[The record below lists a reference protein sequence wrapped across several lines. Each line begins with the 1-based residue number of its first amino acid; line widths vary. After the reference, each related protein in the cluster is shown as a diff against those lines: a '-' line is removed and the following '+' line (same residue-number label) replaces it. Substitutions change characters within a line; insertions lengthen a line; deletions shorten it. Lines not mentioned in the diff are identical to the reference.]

1 MEKTTKREY
10 TQIIN
15 GRYDNKGAIKAMD
28 ILNNIP
34 LTVEYF
40 KSRPDVQQRIE
51 KSINSNEYLAVYKR
65 GTRSGFEYIP
75 RDEDALIIRGLDIK
89 GMEEE
94 KLRQNWRNV
103 DNAFLSPWE
112 TTDKPNDF
120 FIDDLKWK
128 YLLRNIVRGK
138 NIMMTGPSGCGKTD
152 VTFKAAKS
160 LDREVIYFNLGATQD
175 PRSTLIGNTH
185 YSKDTGTYF
194 SESLFV
200 SAIQKENA
208 VILLDEL
215 SRAHPEAWNILM
227 TVLDPIQR
235 YLRLDEKSDSPTIK
249 VADGVSFIATAN
261 IGSEY
266 TATRV
271 IDRALL
277 DRFTILEMDTLSYE
291 DEYRLLSNKCGDSVK
306 QDTLLQLCDIIKDI
320 RKEVK
325 SDMPRISTTIS
336 TRATLEIAELLED
349 DFTLAQAAEV
359 LIYPLFSDEGGND
372 SERTYVKQIVQKY
385 AVENSTKGIHEP
397 TEAERIVK
405 DLQATIKKIGE

>member
-1 MEKTTKREY
+1 MAVREY
-10 TQIIN
+10 TQVIK
-15 GRYDNKGAIKAMD
+15 GKYDTKGSIKAMD

-40 KSRPDVQQRIE
+40 KTRPDVQQRIE
-51 KSINSNEYLAVYKR
+51 KSINSDEYLAVYKR

-75 RDEDALIIRGLDIK
+75 RDEGALIIRGIEIK
-89 GMEEE
+89 DMNKTTQEE
-94 KLRQNWRNV
+94 NIISW
-103 DNAFLSPWE
+103 DSIP
-112 TTDKPNDF
+112 KPNDF
-120 FIDDLKWK
+120 YIDDLKWK
-128 YLLRNIVRGK
+128 YLLRNIIKGK

-152 VTFKAAKS
+152 VTFKAAKT

-200 SAIQKENA
+200 SAIQKPNT

-266 TATRV
+266 TATRI

-277 DRFTILEMDTLSYE
+277 DRFAILEMDVLSYE
-291 DEYRLLSNKCGDSVK
+291 QEYQLLSSKCTVN
-306 QDTLLQLCDIIKDI
+306 QETLLKLCDIIKDI

-325 SDMPRISTTIS
+325 SDTPRISTTVS

-349 DFTLAQAAEV
+349 AFTLEQAIEILV
-359 LIYPLFSDEGGND
+359 YPLFSDEGGND
-372 SERTYVKQIVQKY
+372 SERTYIKQVVQKY
-385 AVENSTKGIHEP
+385 LTSNTNRRVHEN
-397 TEAERIVK
+397 AESK
-405 DLQATIKKIGE
+405 AKKLQDVIKTIGE

>member
-1 MEKTTKREY
+1 MAVREY
-10 TQIIN
+10 TQIIK
-15 GRYDNKGAIKAMD
+15 GKYDSKGTIKAMD
-28 ILNNIP
+28 IMNNIP

-40 KSRPDVQQRIE
+40 KTRPDVQQRIE

-75 RDEDALIIRGLDIK
+75 RDENALTTRGIEIKDMNKIPQEENIISWNSI
-89 GMEEE
+89 
-94 KLRQNWRNV
+94 
-103 DNAFLSPWE
+103 P
-112 TTDKPNDF
+112 KPNDF
-120 FIDDLKWK
+120 YIDDLKWK
-128 YLLRNIVRGK
+128 YLLRNIIRGK

-152 VTFKAAKS
+152 VTFKAAKA

-200 SAIQKENA
+200 NAIQKPNT

-249 VADGVSFIATAN
+249 VAKGVSFIATAN

-277 DRFTILEMDTLSYE
+277 DRFAILEMDVLSYE
-291 DEYRLLSNKCGDSVK
+291 QEYQLLSNKWGKVNLIES
-306 QDTLLQLCDIIKDI
+306 DTLLTLCDIIKDI
-320 RKEVK
+320 RKETK
-325 SDMPRISTTIS
+325 SDTPRISTTIS
-336 TRATLEIAELLED
+336 TRATLEIVELLKD
-349 DFTLAQAAEV
+349 NFTLEQAIEILV
-359 LIYPLFSDEGGND
+359 YPLFSDEGGND
-372 SERTYVKQIVQKY
+372 SERTYIKQVIQKYLASNTNKQIHKNPREI
-385 AVENSTKGIHEP
+385 AEN
-397 TEAERIVK
+397 
-405 DLQATIKKIGE
+405 LQNVIKNIGE

>member
-1 MEKTTKREY
+1 MATREY
-10 TQIIN
+10 TQIIE
-15 GRYDNKGAIKAMD
+15 GKYDNKGTIKAMD

-40 KSRPDVQQRIE
+40 KTRPDVQQRIE
-51 KSINSNEYLAVYKR
+51 KSINSDEYLAVYKR

-75 RDEDALIIRGLDIK
+75 RDKDALTVRGLDIK
-89 GMEEE
+89 DMS
-94 KLRQNWRNV
+94 KKPSNIDSTSWSTV
-103 DNAFLSPWE
+103 
-112 TTDKPNDF
+112 DKPNDF
-120 FIDDLKWK
+120 FISDLKWK

-152 VTFKAAKS
+152 VTFKAADA
-160 LDREVIYFNLGATQD
+160 LGREVMYFNLGATQD

-194 SESLFV
+194 NESLFV
-200 SAIQKENA
+200 SAIQKPNT

-235 YLRLDEKSDSPTIK
+235 YLRLDEKESWDSSDSTTIK
-249 VADGVSFIATAN
+249 VAEGVSFIATAN

-291 DEYRLLSNKCGDSVK
+291 DEYKLLSDKCNGSVD
-306 QDTLLQLCDIIKDI
+306 QNVLLQLCDIIKDI

-325 SDMPRISTTIS
+325 SDMPRINTTIS
-336 TRATLEIAELLED
+336 TRATLEIVELLND
-349 DFTLAQAAEV
+349 DFTL
-359 LIYPLFSDEGGND
+359 
-372 SERTYVKQIVQKY
+372 
-385 AVENSTKGIHEP
+385 
-397 TEAERIVK
+397 
-405 DLQATIKKIGE
+405 

>member
-1 MEKTTKREY
+1 MATREY
-10 TQIIN
+10 TQIIE
-15 GRYDNKGAIKAMD
+15 GKYDNKGTIKAMD

-40 KSRPDVQQRIE
+40 KTRPDVQQRIE
-51 KSINSNEYLAVYKR
+51 KSINSEEYLAVYKR

-75 RDEDALIIRGLDIK
+75 KDKDALTVRGLDIK
-89 GMEEE
+89 DMS
-94 KLRQNWRNV
+94 KKPTSIDSTSWSTVN
-103 DNAFLSPWE
+103 
-112 TTDKPNDF
+112 KPNDF
-120 FIDDLKWK
+120 FINELKWK
-128 YLLRNIVRGK
+128 YLLRNIIRGK

-200 SAIQKENA
+200 SAIQKPNT

-249 VADGVSFIATAN
+249 VAEGVSFIATAN

-291 DEYRLLSNKCGDSVK
+291 DEYKLLSDKCNGSVD
-306 QDTLLQLCDIIKDI
+306 QNVLLQLCDIIKDI
-320 RKEVK
+320 RKEIK
-325 SDMPRISTTIS
+325 SDMPRINTTIS
-336 TRATLEIAELLED
+336 TRATLEIVELLND
-349 DFTLAQAAEV
+349 DFTLEQAIEV
-359 LIYPLFSDEGGND
+359 LVYPLFSDEGGND
-372 SERTYVKQIVQKY
+372 SERTYVKQVVQKY
-385 AVENSTKGIHEP
+385 LTNDTGNRIHEASVEGLKD
-397 TEAERIVK
+397 TLK
-405 DLQATIKKIGE
+405 DLGE

>member
-1 MEKTTKREY
+1 MSKRREY
-10 TQIIN
+10 TQVIK
-15 GRYDNKGAIKAMD
+15 GKYDSKGAIKAMD

-40 KSRPDVQQRIE
+40 KTRPDVQQRIE
-51 KSINSNEYLAVYKR
+51 KSINSKEYLAVYKR

-75 RDEDALIIRGLDIK
+75 RDEGALIIRGIK
-89 GMEEE
+89 IKDMNKTQE
-94 KLRQNWRNV
+94 KVVLNWGNI
-103 DNAFLSPWE
+103 
-112 TTDKPNDF
+112 DKPNDF
-120 FIDDLKWK
+120 YINDLKWK
-128 YLLRNIVRGK
+128 YLLRNIMKGK

-152 VTFKAAKS
+152 VTFKAAEA

-200 SAIQKENA
+200 SAIQKPNT

-235 YLRLDEKSDSPTIK
+235 YLRLDEKSNSPTIK
-249 VADGVSFIATAN
+249 VAEGVSFIATAN

-277 DRFTILEMDTLSYE
+277 DRFTLLEMDILSYE
-291 DEYRLLSNKCGDSVK
+291 DEYKLLADKHPNIE

-325 SDMPRISTTIS
+325 SDMPRISTSIS

-349 DFTLAQAAEV
+349 AFTLEQAIEILV
-359 LIYPLFSDEGGND
+359 YPLFSDEGGND
-372 SERTYVKQIVQKY
+372 SERTYVKQVVQKY
-385 AVENSTKGIHEP
+385 LTTNTNRRVHEN
-397 TEAERIVK
+397 AENK
-405 DLQATIKKIGE
+405 AKKLQDVIKTIGE